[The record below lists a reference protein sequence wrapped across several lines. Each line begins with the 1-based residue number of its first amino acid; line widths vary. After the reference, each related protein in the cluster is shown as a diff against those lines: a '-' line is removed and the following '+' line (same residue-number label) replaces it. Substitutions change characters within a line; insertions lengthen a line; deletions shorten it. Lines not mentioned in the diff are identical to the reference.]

1 MKDRLLLN
9 TNVERM
15 IDRWFRFPYLERDS
29 FHCPCRWTRTWL
41 GVYTKERKFY
51 FLLIF
56 QTILPNEIILLPEIR
71 FYEFFFASIFSFFS
85 PTFAS
90 SRRRKLRRYYQDDI
104 SRNVRCLNDSN
115 EAARGNRKHCFAT
128 RQE

>member
-1 MKDRLLLN
+1 MIRYLHEGKKVLLS
-9 TNVERM
+9 TNLPNHFTKR
-15 IDRWFRFPYLERDS
+15 DYSTPRDS
-29 FHCPCRWTRTWL
+29 LLRI
-41 GVYTKERKFY
+41 
-51 FLLIF
+51 FLRV
-56 QTILPNEIILLPEIR
+56 N
-71 FYEFFFASIFSFFS
+71 FSFFS